1 MVCLYYSIV
10 LVHGINGHR
19 VDTWKANNGI
29 VWPRDLLP
37 NVFPNIRVMTFGYH
51 GTYNDAM
58 SIARTNDHGLSL
70 LNCLMDE
77 RNTAQ
82 EAKRPIIFIGHDL
95 GGIIIKQVR

>member
-1 MVCLYYSIV
+1 MDHSIV
-10 LVHGINGHR
+10 LVHGINGHC
-19 VDTWKANNGI
+19 VETWKANNGT

-37 NVFPNIRVMTFGYH
+37 QQSGLRNIRVMTFGYH

-58 SIARTNDHGLSL
+58 SNARTDDHGLSL

-77 RNTAQ
+77 RNTAH
-82 EAKRPIIFIGHDL
+82 ETKRPIILIGHNI